1 MFRSLPFQSINRA
14 SYGASK
20 SICSVSLSEFPP
32 VTMRAGIIII
42 IRQLAGM
49 KINFNNF
56 NNNLKLLDCSSN
68 KNKVSIVYEN
78 SSQL

>member
-32 VTMRAGIIII
+32 VTIRAG
-42 IRQLAGM
+42 IRQLAGT